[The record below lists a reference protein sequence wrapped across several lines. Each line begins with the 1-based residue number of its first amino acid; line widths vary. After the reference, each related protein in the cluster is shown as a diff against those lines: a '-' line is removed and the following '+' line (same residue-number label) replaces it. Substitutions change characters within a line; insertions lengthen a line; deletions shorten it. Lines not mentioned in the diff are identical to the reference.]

1 MEQKDLNTMKSA
13 LTVSQRMAICFAAG
27 VIGAAAVVLFS
38 HILFG
43 LGVSGALGIK
53 APISLKSPDIYKPL
67 FWGGLW
73 GLLFGLF
80 IKTAWNR
87 LYVVGFLYVLAPL
100 LALFLFFLP
109 MSGAGYF
116 GLHRGPTFTVYLV
129 LVNLPFGIVTA
140 LAARAIIGKQ
150 P

>member
-1 MEQKDLNTMKSA
+1 MESSSGARQIG
-13 LTVSQRMAICFAAG
+13 LTLSQRLAIGFAAG
-27 VIGAAAVVLFS
+27 VIGAAAVVVCS
-38 HILFG
+38 YVLFG
-43 LGVSGALGIK
+43 LGVSGTLGVN
-53 APISLKSPDIYKPL
+53 APLPLKSPDIYKPL

-73 GLLFGLF
+73 GVLFGAF
-80 IKTAWNR
+80 VKTAWKH
-87 LYVVGFLYVLAPL
+87 LYLYGFLFVLAPL

-116 GLHRGPTFTVYLV
+116 GLNGGPTFTLYLL

-140 LAARAIIGKQ
+140 LAARAIIGSK